1 MTTTGDTVLVIEDC
15 RPGAPA
21 TGQTGTYEGE
31 FPRSVMVVYRG
42 KNHEFDYDRW
52 ISGAVKFSDG
62 TAAIDGIPEWKDG
75 ESRPAEDCWFVEL
88 NPRIRLADG
97 SAIWGDECW
106 WGDAAT
112 APATLSEAQT
122 ELEQHKI
129 LLRAMASALA
139 TEEK

>member
-1 MTTTGDTVLVIEDC
+1 MGARQKRQSN
-15 RPGAPA
+15 RPEYCPLCSQCLTARFAA
-21 TGQTGTYEGE
+21 TSHYKAHT
-31 FPRSVMVVYRG
+31 FL
-42 KNHEFDYDRW
+42 HDRW
-52 ISGAVKFSDG
+52 ISGAVKFSGG
-62 TAAIDGIPEWKDG
+62 TAAVDGIPEWKEG
-75 ESRPAEDCWFVEL
+75 ESRPGEDCWFIEL

-97 SAIWGDECW
+97 SAIWGDECF

-112 APATLSEAQT
+112 APATLSDAQT